1 MDVRHSRTRLI
12 VPALG
17 AAGETL
23 RLSREEALHARA
35 RRLVAGDP
43 VLLSDGSGVEATAH
57 VVRIS
62 RKETIVRVSEV
73 VERHPRDLR
82 VTLYL
87 AGLRPE
93 RLAWAVEK
101 ATELGAAGVVLV
113 RTARTQSFRASAG
126 LLPRLERIARESSK
140 QCGRADW
147 PAIAGPV
154 GFEKVLE
161 EERCRD
167 RLLLDADGARFPL
180 RLDRASSA
188 LLVGPEGGWT
198 DPERT
203 EASEHGWKIV
213 ALPAG
218 TLRAETAAIAALALV
233 AAAVKR

>member
-12 VPALG
+12 VPALP

-43 VLLSDGSGVEATAH
+43 VLLSDGSGAEGTGH

-62 RKETIVRVSEV
+62 RKEMIVCVSEIV
-73 VERHPRDLR
+73 DRRPQELR
-82 VTLYL
+82 VKLYL

-126 LLPRLERIARESSK
+126 LLPRLERIVRESSK
-140 QCGRADW
+140 QCGRAEW
-147 PAIAGPV
+147 PAISGPV
-154 GFEKVLE
+154 DF
-161 EERCRD
+161 
-167 RLLLDADGARFPL
+167 
-180 RLDRASSA
+180 
-188 LLVGPEGGWT
+188 
-198 DPERT
+198 
-203 EASEHGWKIV
+203 
-213 ALPAG
+213 
-218 TLRAETAAIAALALV
+218 
-233 AAAVKR
+233 